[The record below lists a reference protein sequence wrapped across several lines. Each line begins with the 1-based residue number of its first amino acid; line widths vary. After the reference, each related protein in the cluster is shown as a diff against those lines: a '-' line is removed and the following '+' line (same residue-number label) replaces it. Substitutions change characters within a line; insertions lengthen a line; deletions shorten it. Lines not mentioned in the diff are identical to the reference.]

1 MYIIS
6 NIEISNN
13 NDLQMF
19 YTQQLY
25 YTLNTHNIKQC
36 IFFTFT
42 VAIIL
47 SVQRKQRYGPALQRF
62 LMLQCF
68 ARCCIS
74 CDCRV
79 FLRFLVKLYNRITVA
94 QCLNSN
100 IKAIK

>member
-47 SVQRKQRYGPALQRF
+47 SVQRK
-62 LMLQCF
+62 
-68 ARCCIS
+68 
-74 CDCRV
+74 
-79 FLRFLVKLYNRITVA
+79 
-94 QCLNSN
+94 
-100 IKAIK
+100 